1 VEIEME
7 CTLIVL
13 LVEPSVL
20 SAERG
25 SSGRPFER
33 QAGLC
38 SRPVHVFA
46 LQGAV
51 ADVSWAPRELRF
63 PHPAPRR
70 CGELRAAAGGQLVEA
85 PQRSAAQLRGH
96 QIAKASR
103 RDA

>member
-33 QAGLC
+33 QTRVC
-38 SRPVHVFA
+38 SHPSDVYAF
-46 LQGAV
+46 QGAV
-51 ADVSWAPRELRF
+51 ADVSRAPLELRLL
-63 PHPAPRR
+63 HLAPRR
-70 CGELRAAAGGQLVEA
+70 CGVPRAAAGGQLVEA
-85 PQRSAAQLRGH
+85 PLGSAAQLKGH
-96 QIAKASR
+96 QIARTSR